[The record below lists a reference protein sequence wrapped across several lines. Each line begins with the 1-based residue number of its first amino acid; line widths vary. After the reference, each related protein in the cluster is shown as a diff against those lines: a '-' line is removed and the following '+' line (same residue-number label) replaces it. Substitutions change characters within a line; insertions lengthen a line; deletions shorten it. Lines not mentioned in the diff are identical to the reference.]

1 MHYRDPFSVKKDL
14 IFLFLFLLALVSVN
28 DTYAQESGDRYA
40 LLIAG
45 LGGDAEHTDTF
56 KGYLF
61 DTRKALVES
70 MGFEEDKVVVLGENR
85 IVEESYVDDLS
96 NAENIRAQFG
106 ALGQKVTPDDEV
118 FIVLFGHGG
127 YEGGIS
133 RLNIP
138 RRDLTQNDY
147 ADLVS
152 SLQARKLVFVNTASA
167 SAPFLEAI
175 AREGRIVITATRTG
189 TQTNETIF
197 PRYFVESLTSPATD
211 RDKDSR
217 VSVAEIFMYAA
228 EKTDQWYEDNGH
240 LATENALISDAGTS
254 EGSRIEDWQEGDVG
268 QVAAFTYLSRGN
280 AALLAASSSGNPEIA
295 GWLEEKSQIE
305 LEIASLKARKSEI
318 NTEEYYTALEVLFV
332 RLAKGN
338 ELLEAVP

>member
-1 MHYRDPFSVKKDL
+1 METLFNVKKEL
-14 IFLFLFLLALVSVN
+14 IVLLLFFMGVVPTKGVLAQ
-28 DTYAQESGDRYA
+28 DSGDRYA

-61 DTRKALVES
+61 DTRKALIES
-70 MGFEEDKVVVLGENR
+70 LGFDEDKVVVLGENR
-85 IVEESYVDDLS
+85 IVEEAYVDDLS

-106 ALGQKVTPDDEV
+106 ALSSKVTSDDEV
-118 FIVLFGHGG
+118 LVVLFGHGG
-127 YEGGIS
+127 YDGGVS

-147 ADLVS
+147 ADLVGG
-152 SLQARKLVFVNTASA
+152 LQAKRLVFVNTASA

-197 PRYFVESLTSPATD
+197 PRYFVESLTNPATD

-217 VSVAEIFMYAA
+217 ISIAEIFMYSA

-240 LATENALISDAGTS
+240 IPTENALISDAGS
-254 EGSRIEDWQEGDVG
+254 ADGNRIEDWQEGDVG
-268 QVAAFTYLSRGN
+268 QIAALTYLSQGN
-280 AALLAASSSGNPEIA
+280 TALLAAAAGGSPEVA

-305 LEIASLKARKSEI
+305 LEIANLKTRKSEMG
-318 NTEEYYTALEVLFV
+318 TEEYYAALEVLFV
-332 RLAKGN
+332 RLARGN
-338 ELLEAVP
+338 EILEAVP